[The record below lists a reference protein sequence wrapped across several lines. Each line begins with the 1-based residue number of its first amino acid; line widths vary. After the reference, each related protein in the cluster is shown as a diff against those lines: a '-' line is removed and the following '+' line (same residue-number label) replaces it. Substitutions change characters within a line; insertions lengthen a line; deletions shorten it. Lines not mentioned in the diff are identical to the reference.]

1 MLSGAEFDHLS
12 PHQRAILASESPP
25 PAAYRFG
32 FDLPAGP
39 QFTDAEK
46 EAQRVRG
53 REVMPMVMKAF
64 ESGAAEVRLPGDY
77 RFGQERYE
85 GAKVIYPLGFEK
97 MRRDAAHP
105 FVIHRTGLGDSRVLS
120 AIAAVVANHSPHAK
134 WKVLVTNTE
143 SGQPLTPL
151 FLSLEKNDTAWG
163 QPELLFAARGLHRG
177 RLELRHLSL
186 PPDPRLAANFWL
198 KLRSLFG
205 TSSRA
210 EIMLQLL
217 VSGPATATEIARASG
232 FTTRSILVPLREMAL
247 SGHLYEPPRPAR
259 TRPLRGQPAVAR
271 TRGPSQDYALRQAEW
286 EFLRT
291 WEEPSGFPRLES
303 PLPLLRL
310 CRVAIDLDVSASG
323 DSAMLQGL
331 RLREA
336 AAGPLAEIH
345 RLGLSG
351 SYGLPTDLSGDRLA
365 ATLSESL
372 PALITDL

>member
-1 MLSGAEFDHLS
+1 MFPPGFNTRLISALLDWLWRSWIAFGVAGQGPAAREDRVIDPEAL
-12 PHQRAILASESPP
+12 ILAGSQW
-25 PAAYRFG
+25 ARYDARL
-32 FDLPAGP
+32 FDEMLDWLCLHG
-39 QFTDAEK
+39 DLVHL
-46 EAQRVRG
+46 QRLRN
-53 REVMPMVMKAF
+53 
-64 ESGAAEVRLPGDY
+64 L
-77 RFGQERYE
+77 
-85 GAKVIYPLGFEK
+85 
-97 MRRDAAHP
+97 
-105 FVIHRTGLGDSRVLS
+105 HRSGLGNARVLS

-134 WKVLVTNTE
+134 WKVLVTNAE
-143 SGQPLTPL
+143 SDQPLTPL
-151 FLSLEKNDTAWG
+151 FLSMEKNDTAWG
-163 QPELLFAARGLHRG
+163 QPEPLFAAQGLHRG

-186 PPDPRLAANFWL
+186 PPNPRLAANFWL

-210 EIMLQLL
+210 EIMLHLL

-303 PLPLLRL
+303 PVPLLRL
-310 CRVAIDLDVSASG
+310 CRVALDLDASASG
-323 DSAMLQGL
+323 DSSMLQGL

-365 ATLSESL
+365 ATLSECL
-372 PALITDL
+372 PALIADL